1 MLIHVT
7 LKSFIHR
14 KFKNEGKTFLVVQRL
29 GLCTFPAG
37 GAVLVPRHQISLN
50 SPSLVFDTSRT
61 ILAFLFCFLIK
72 LIEMGLD
79 NSYWILRKEK
89 DV

>member
-1 MLIHVT
+1 MY
-7 LKSFIHR
+7 
-14 KFKNEGKTFLVVQRL
+14 FLLRFYPVSILYVI
-29 GLCTFPAG
+29 P
-37 GAVLVPRHQISLN
+37 VPTRRSREPFAQISLN

-72 LIEMGLD
+72 LIEMGLN
-79 NSYWILRKEK
+79 NSYWVLRKEK

>member
-1 MLIHVT
+1 MY
-7 LKSFIHR
+7 FILR
-14 KFKNEGKTFLVVQRL
+14 FYPVSILYVIPIPTR
-29 GLCTFPAG
+29 GLREPFA
-37 GAVLVPRHQISLN
+37 QISLN